1 MRGERDGKERRSE
14 KSNSERETK
23 KEREEKMTYLTN
35 ILNGNALESSLSLH
49 TVYISIY
56 ICNA

>member
-1 MRGERDGKERRSE
+1 MKGERDGKERRSE

-49 TVYISIY
+49 TVYISI
-56 ICNA
+56 